1 MKKTFLFLSLL
12 FAVGLVFA
20 QTPFTATYTFGADG
34 NVQSFAYNGTT
45 YPGITMS
52 NVDKVGVTTSS
63 STSNFRATTWPTVSS
78 PDTGKYIG
86 FTITAASGYKF
97 TVNTIN
103 FGIGRSSTGTRD
115 TEWRGSADSYGALI
129 NNYTTLNSNLT
140 NNSGVLNNPDT
151 NSNWTGNVLTLG
163 SSYAE
168 VTTSCGFRV
177 YLYTAEASG
186 GTAGLAGPLTVTGT
200 ITQTGGGSPS
210 IIVNPNTLSDFSY
223 VYGNGPSDEQSFSVT
238 GSNLTANVSVS
249 VTSNYAIS
257 STSGGTFG
265 SSLTLT
271 QSGGDVSATVYVRQI
286 AGLAID
292 TEYTGTVTCS
302 STGATDATVSLS
314 GEVTTPPPPDAPVAT
329 DESNVANTSF
339 TANWNAV
346 TGATGYYLDVY
357 TGAQTELVNTGFEG
371 STSFPT
377 GWTQNSSYVQSNSS
391 IAHTGS
397 YYAGMNLADDYFY
410 TPQLSSPT
418 KISFWISA
426 SSATANNTTIVQ
438 YSSDASTWN
447 DLATYSADGSDTGDV
462 TLTWSQKTV
471 NANLTGDY
479 YIRWFMSARSVGS
492 AYFDDVLI
500 TSGSQTYVLQNQNVT
515 SGTSYNVTGLTAGTT
530 YYYVVR
536 AFNAYGTSDD
546 SNEIEVTTTSTSP
559 LITLSASTLT
569 GFTYMEGSGPSA
581 EQSFTVSG
589 SNLTTNIS
597 IDAPTNYEIS
607 TGTGASFVATDPL
620 TLTQSGGTV
629 GTTTIYVRLK
639 AGLSAGD
646 YNGEVITASS
656 TGATNQT
663 VTCSGT
669 VTPIPDPALDVS
681 VSSLSGFSYI
691 VGAGPSASMYFTVS
705 GTYLTNDIEVT
716 APTSYEV
723 SADDIAFTGSITLTA
738 AKLDVAETTL
748 YVRLK
753 QGLAIG
759 HYAEDLTVSTT
770 GATNETIALSGDVLT
785 DDIPFLYWDFND
797 NIPASSTNWTQ
808 PVTANFGTGSLT
820 YTFTQAYS
828 YTGTTLN
835 TMAGDIVNG
844 GSFVPRGG
852 QNNEENNGAEFVMT
866 VNTTDLE
873 NIVLTYATQRTS
885 TGFTDQAIWYSLD
898 GGQNYTLFTTITSI
912 ADSWEV
918 KQIDFTSVT
927 GAKDNPNFMVK
938 IVLTGASSESGN
950 NRFDNISFFG
960 DEEDV
965 NPVEL
970 ASFTATISA
979 QNYITLTWVTQTETG
994 MRGYYIYRDTD
1005 NNFAG
1010 AQNVSP
1016 LIPSANSSQTQT
1028 YMFEDTEVYDT
1039 GTYFYWL
1046 QTNDMDGTVAF
1057 HGPVSVFYNAL
1068 GDNPTPEIPLV
1079 TELKSV
1085 YPNPFNPV
1093 VFIPFSLA
1101 KDSNVSFKIY
1111 NARGQIVKHF
1121 ELGSKAAGN
1130 YRITWDGTDYNG
1142 AALSNG
1148 VYQIVMTAGS
1158 QVYQTKTT
1166 LLK

>member
-1 MKKTFLFLSLL
+1 
-12 FAVGLVFA
+12 
-20 QTPFTATYTFGADG
+20 
-34 NVQSFAYNGTT
+34 
-45 YPGITMS
+45 
-52 NVDKVGVTTSS
+52 
-63 STSNFRATTWPTVSS
+63 
-78 PDTGKYIG
+78 
-86 FTITAASGYKF
+86 
-97 TVNTIN
+97 
-103 FGIGRSSTGTRD
+103 
-115 TEWRGSADSYGALI
+115 
-129 NNYTTLNSNLT
+129 
-140 NNSGVLNNPDT
+140 
-151 NSNWTGNVLTLG
+151 
-163 SSYAE
+163 
-168 VTTSCGFRV
+168 
-177 YLYTAEASG
+177 
-186 GTAGLAGPLTVTGT
+186 
-200 ITQTGGGSPS
+200 
-210 IIVNPNTLSDFSY
+210 
-223 VYGNGPSDEQSFSVT
+223 
-238 GSNLTANVSVS
+238 
-249 VTSNYAIS
+249 
-257 STSGGTFG
+257 
-265 SSLTLT
+265 
-271 QSGGDVSATVYVRQI
+271 
-286 AGLAID
+286 
-292 TEYTGTVTCS
+292 
-302 STGATDATVSLS
+302 
-314 GEVTTPPPPDAPVAT
+314 
-329 DESNVANTSF
+329 
-339 TANWNAV
+339 
-346 TGATGYYLDVY
+346 
-357 TGAQTELVNTGFEG
+357 
-371 STSFPT
+371 
-377 GWTQNSSYVQSNSS
+377 
-391 IAHTGS
+391 
-397 YYAGMNLADDYFY
+397 
-410 TPQLSSPT
+410 
-418 KISFWISA
+418 
-426 SSATANNTTIVQ
+426 
-438 YSSDASTWN
+438 
-447 DLATYSADGSDTGDV
+447 
-462 TLTWSQKTV
+462 
-471 NANLTGDY
+471 
-479 YIRWFMSARSVGS
+479 MSARSVGS

-536 AFNAYGTSDD
+536 AYNAYGTSDD

-828 YTGTTLN
+828 YTGITLN
-835 TMAGDIVNG
+835 TMAGDLVAG

-918 KQIDFTSVT
+918 KQIDFASVT
-927 GAKDNPNFMVK
+927 GANDNPNFMVK

-1028 YMFEDTEVYDT
+1028 YVFEDTDVFET

-1079 TELKSV
+1079 TELHAV
-1085 YPNPFNPV
+1085 YPNPFNPLA
-1093 VFIPFSLA
+1093 FIPFSLA
-1101 KDSNVSFKIY
+1101 QDSNVSFKIY
-1111 NARGQIVKHF
+1111 NARGQIVKHY
-1121 ELGSKAAGN
+1121 ELGNKAAGN
-1130 YRITWDGTDYNG
+1130 YRITWDGTDYHG
-1142 AALSNG
+1142 DTLSNG